1 MKRIFAVWVA
11 VMGVGLIGVA
21 NYGQEQ
27 KKEEMVVTLRSTL
40 LEQLRST
47 HNNKEWFVDGDTA
60 VAGLTPEQASWRDGK
75 GNHSVGQLLYHLVFW
90 NHRTLARLKGEP
102 ESKFSGNN
110 EETFDSFDAKR
121 WSDTVRQYDEVMTE
135 LEKLV
140 ENANETQLK
149 SWATDLEHI
158 GAHNAYHIG
167 EIVYVRREQG
177 SWDPKKGVS

>member
-1 MKRIFAVWVA
+1 MKRTLSMGAAVFAVA
-11 VMGVGLIGVA
+11 LASATG
-21 NYGQEQ
+21 YPQEQ
-27 KKEEMVVTLRSTL
+27 KKEEKVVTLKSTL

-47 HNNKEWFVDGDTA
+47 HNKKDWFVDGETA

-90 NHRTLARLKGEP
+90 NQRTLARMKGEP

-110 EETFDSFDAKR
+110 EETFDTFDAKK

-135 LEKLV
+135 LENLV
-140 ENANETQLK
+140 ESANEAQLK

>member
-1 MKRIFAVWVA
+1 MIRTAMCFFVVA
-11 VMGVGLIGVA
+11 GVALIGSVGYA
-21 NYGQEQ
+21 QEQ
-27 KKEEMVVTLRSTL
+27 KKEAKPVTLKSVL

-47 HNNKEWFVDGDTA
+47 HNTKEWFVDGDTA

-90 NHRTLARLKGEP
+90 NQRNLTRLKGEQQ
-102 ESKFSGNN
+102 SKFSGNN
-110 EETFDSFDAKR
+110 EETFDTFDAKR
-121 WSDTVRQYDEVMTE
+121 WSDTVREYDEVMTE

-140 ENANETQLK
+140 ENANEAQLK
-149 SWATDLEHI
+149 SWASDLQHI

>member
-1 MKRIFAVWVA
+1 MKRKFAVWVA
-11 VMGVGLIGVA
+11 VIGVGLIGVTGTA
-21 NYGQEQ
+21 QEQ
-27 KKEEMVVTLRSTL
+27 KKEEKVVTLKSTL

-47 HNNKEWFVDGDTA
+47 HDKKDWFVDGDTA

-90 NHRTLARLKGEP
+90 NQRTLARLKGEP
-102 ESKFSGNN
+102 PSKFSGNN
-110 EETFDSFDAKR
+110 EETFDTFDAKR
-121 WSDTVRQYDEVMTE
+121 WNETIRQYDEVMTE

-140 ENANETQLK
+140 ENASETQLK

>member
-1 MKRIFAVWVA
+1 MRGTVRVWLIGMTA
-11 VMGVGLIGVA
+11 GLMGVA
-21 NYGQEQ
+21 AYAQEQ
-27 KKEEMVVTLRSTL
+27 KKEEKPVTLKSIL

-47 HNNKEWFVDGDTA
+47 HNKKEWFVDGDTA

-90 NHRTLARLKGEP
+90 NQRTLARLKGEP
-102 ESKFSGNN
+102 ESKFSGDN
-110 EETFDSFDAKR
+110 EETFDTFDAKR
-121 WSDTVRQYDEVMTE
+121 WNDTVRQYDEVMTE

-140 ENANETQLK
+140 DNANDAQLK

>member
-1 MKRIFAVWVA
+1 MKRVFAVCI
-11 VMGVGLIGVA
+11 VMIGVGLIGVA
-21 NYGQEQ
+21 GHGQEQ
-27 KKEEMVVTLRSTL
+27 KKDEKPVTLKSVL

-47 HNNKEWFVDGDTA
+47 HNNKEWFVDGNT
-60 VAGLTPEQASWRDGK
+60 VMVGLTPEQASWRDGK
-75 GNHSVGQLLYHLVFW
+75 GNHSVGQLAYHLVFW
-90 NHRTLARLKGEP
+90 NQRTLAKLKGEP

-110 EETFDSFDAKR
+110 EETFDTFDAKR
-121 WSDTVRQYDEVMTE
+121 WNDTVRQYDEVMTE

-149 SWATDLEHI
+149 AWASALEHI

>member
-1 MKRIFAVWVA
+1 MKRKFALWVA
-11 VMGVGLIGVA
+11 VVGVGLIGVA
-21 NYGQEQ
+21 GIAQEQ
-27 KKEEMVVTLRSTL
+27 NKEEKVVTLKSTL

-47 HNNKEWFVDGDTA
+47 HDKKEWFVDGDTA

-90 NHRTLARLKGEP
+90 NQRTLARLKGEP
-102 ESKFSGNN
+102 ASKFSGNN
-110 EETFDSFDAKR
+110 EETFDTFDAKR
-121 WSDTVRQYDEVMTE
+121 WSETIRQYDEGMGE

-140 ENANETQLK
+140 ENASETQLK

-158 GAHNAYHIG
+158 AAHNAYHIG